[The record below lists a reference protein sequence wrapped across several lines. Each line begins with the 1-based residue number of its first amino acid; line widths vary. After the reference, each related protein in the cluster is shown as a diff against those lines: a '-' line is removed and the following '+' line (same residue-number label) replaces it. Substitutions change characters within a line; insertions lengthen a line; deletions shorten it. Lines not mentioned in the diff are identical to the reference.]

1 MSCLDNG
8 TSIDKPSSKS
18 IVCHITILVAG
29 VGYYTLA
36 APSGIVINN
45 VNVTCQAYA
54 ANASAMCAL
63 YGLKTW
69 FPNQGVIVNNYASL
83 WKSLTLIE
91 PSNQYF
97 TNTPNIPQWMG
108 QGIASSAM
116 NSANYVQ
123 GDLVVGWFQS
133 GEAQSVGGCFS
144 GPQHVVNMQALM
156 ANLTSQSTS
165 RDVLW
170 FYGLF
175 DGQYW
180 TQQRAA
186 LKAYVQ

>member
-1 MSCLDNG
+1 MNSYA
-8 TSIDKPSSKS
+8 
-18 IVCHITILVAG
+18 ILK
-29 VGYYTLA
+29 
-36 APSGIVINN
+36 N
-45 VNVTCQAYA
+45 
-54 ANASAMCAL
+54 
-63 YGLKTW
+63 
-69 FPNQGVIVNNYASL
+69 
-83 WKSLTLIE
+83 SLTLVE

-108 QGIASSAM
+108 QSVASCSM
-116 NSANYVQ
+116 NSANFVQ
-123 GDLVVGWFQS
+123 GDLVIGWFES

-144 GPQHVVNMQALM
+144 GPQHVASVQALM

-186 LKAYVQ
+186 LKAYVQTTPVSSFPVPFAYLDVNVWFDNSPKLFDILSGYTPCSSMNQASMNDYCS